1 MALSA
6 KQIEMLKTL
15 PEIDQDLVKA
25 YEKNN
30 LKYTPTETVKEK
42 VLPPTDGRKSSISA
56 FSSALEDAVSLAR
69 NKRQSKDLD
78 FLGGVIPKGAVSAG
92 TFTSL
97 LSNLNQASSNFT
109 DPLVQGAMESAQ
121 ADENARLEQANSI
134 RDLALSLVQSGT
146 SQEVVQ
152 GILQAKDL
160 DSAIAMASGAMNA
173 KGKMKTEQIG
183 TKLVQ
188 YDPNDPEGT
197 VRVLFDGG
205 SGSGGS
211 GKAEKPSIVT
221 ISPEKK
227 QSLVSAGFNAQEID
241 TIESDVSEFGLQAV
255 LDGLENEEEKQAV
268 RAVYNKSASKENEV
282 FLNEDYFK
290 SLFGEEELKKV
301 AKEAGSVTGGD
312 DFIPFNESGDVEAYL
327 KQLMSTVEL
336 YRQAGYSDKEILTK
350 MQ

>member
-1 MALSA
+1 MPLSA

-15 PEIDQDLVKA
+15 PEVDQGLVKA

-30 LKYTPTETVKEK
+30 LNYTPTETVKEK
-42 VLPPTDGRKSSISA
+42 VLPPSNNKSSLSA
-56 FSSALEDAVSLAR
+56 FSSALNDAVSLAR
-69 NKRQSKDLD
+69 SKRQSKDLD

-97 LSNLNQASSNFT
+97 LSSLNQASTNFT
-109 DPLVQGAMESAQ
+109 DPLVKGAMESAQ

-160 DSAIAMASGAMNA
+160 DSAIGMAAGAMSA

-205 SGSGGS
+205 SSS
-211 GKAEKPSIVT
+211 GKVVKPPIVT
-221 ISPEKK
+221 LSSEEK
-227 QSLVSAGFNAQEID
+227 QSLILAGFTAQEID
-241 TIESDVSEFGLQAV
+241 NIESDVSESTLPVV
-255 LDGLENEEEKQAV
+255 LEGIENEEQKNAV
-268 RAVYNKSASKENEV
+268 KAIYSGKKNEV
-282 FLNEDYFK
+282 FLNEEYFK
-290 SLFGEEELKKV
+290 SLFGTEELQKV
-301 AKEAGSVTGGD
+301 AKEAGKVTGGD
-312 DFIPFNESGDVEAYL
+312 DYIPFNESGDVDAYL
-327 KQLMSTVEL
+327 KQLMATVEL
-336 YRQAGYSDKEILTK
+336 YRQAGYSDKEILNK

>member
-15 PEIDQDLVKA
+15 PEVDQGLVKA

-30 LKYTPTETVKEK
+30 LNYTPTETVKEK
-42 VLPPTDGRKSSISA
+42 VLPPTDGKKSSISA

-109 DPLVQGAMESAQ
+109 DPLVQGAIESAQ

-205 SGSGGS
+205 GG
-211 GKAEKPSIVT
+211 GVKKEKEPIVT
-221 ISPEKK
+221 LSPEKK
-227 QSLVSAGFNAQEID
+227 QSLILAGFNAGDID
-241 TIESDVSEFGLQAV
+241 TIQNDVSEFGLQAV
-255 LDGLENEEEKQAV
+255 LDGLENDEEKQAV
-268 RAVYNKSASKENEV
+268 EAVYGKEPEKKTPTPDEIKTKIVTAVTNVKDTFSRDEAKTMAEKQLKSA
-282 FLNEDYFK
+282 L
-290 SLFGEEELKKV
+290 G
-301 AKEAGSVTGGD
+301 
-312 DFIPFNESGDVEAYL
+312 ISGDLPDFYDNAIEDALVEVYG
-327 KQLMSTVEL
+327 QTFWQGIIPGG
-336 YRQAGYSDKEILTK
+336 R
-350 MQ
+350 